1 MRSHTG
7 VGPVKGFTEQ
17 LAWGCAEKKQ
27 QETKGNRGC
36 SHEQAQDAP
45 GGLDGALSFAAA
57 TAARARLSTPA
68 ISSWYAR
75 DYVQSW
81 SW

>member
-1 MRSHTG
+1 MPSHTG

-45 GGLDGALSFAAA
+45 GDLEGALSFAAA
-57 TAARARLSTPA
+57 TAA

-75 DYVQSW
+75 GYVHSW
-81 SW
+81 SS